1 MAFFKPK
8 SALKTIAPLETA
20 GEVFAVLQT
29 NLGQMRARL
38 FVADAP
44 QTVTNFVQLAEGT
57 VAWKGPWS
65 GKDEQRPFYDGL
77 GFHRIVSGF
86 VIQGGCPKGDGT
98 GGPGWQFADECKP
111 NRRHDKAGVLSMANA
126 GPNTNGSQFFITCAA
141 TPELDGKH
149 TVFGELESGHDVL
162 TQIASSQVDGN
173 EKPRTP
179 VVIQSVRIE
188 RA

>member
-1 MAFFKPK
+1 MGFFKPK
-8 SALKTIAPLETA
+8 SSLKTISPVEPAAQVAAVIETS
-20 GEVFAVLQT
+20 
-29 NLGQMRARL
+29 LGTLRAQL

-44 QTVTNFVQLAEGT
+44 QTVTNFVQLAEGST
-57 VAWKGPWS
+57 AWKSPWS

-77 GFHRIVSGF
+77 NFHRIVPGF
-86 VIQGGCPKGDGT
+86 VVQGGCPKGDGT

-111 NRRHDKAGVLSMANA
+111 SRTHGKAGVLSMANA
-126 GPNTNGSQFFITCAA
+126 GPNTNGSQFFITLAA

-149 TVFGELESGHDVL
+149 TVFGELVSGHDVL
-162 TQIASSQVDGN
+162 AQIAAVPLDAS

-179 VVIQSVRIE
+179 VVIRSVRIE